1 MTSAAAD
8 VPGSPHGHETIAA
21 VQVRR
26 LAGLGWPLWRK
37 RTVWRA
43 SCDCGWRAEYLSPG
57 EAGRALAQHPN
68 WDMLA
73 RALPHR

>member
-8 VPGSPHGHETIAA
+8 VPGSPHGHETMAA
-21 VQVRR
+21 VQLRR
-26 LAGLGWPLWRK
+26 FIGLGWPPWRK

-43 SCDCGWRAEYLSPG
+43 SCDCGWQAEYLSPG
-57 EAGRALAQHPN
+57 EAGRALAQHPH
-68 WDMLA
+68 WDVLM